1 MKWRNCLTRQ
11 HKTLRERQKMLNMTY
26 EFDTFSYQR
35 NMYNIFTWRQKN
47 GRILCLHFVNQI
59 WLELDESLVIWIE
72 KLFIW
77 ATHTHTQ
84 HIIHLSDKTFVKRF
98 SAVVLGYNFTSPCNQ
113 LSLWVAFASTY
124 VIDTVYRM
132 TFCVCF
138 LFTLIRC
145 KFLFTSYQCNRIHLL
160 CVQIELW
167 ASWETYSTNE
177 NFHFTVRGRQME
189 RTRWELLCFVRWN
202 VNATENFHFTQWI
215 DHAHLN
221 TRTLNNSN

>member
-138 LFTLIRC
+138 LFTLISLQIFVYELPVQSHSSIVCTNWIVGIMRNIFDEWKLSFHRPGETDGTDTVGVVVFC
-145 KFLFTSYQCNRIHLL
+145 AVKRQRHRKFPFY
-160 CVQIELW
+160 
-167 ASWETYSTNE
+167 
-177 NFHFTVRGRQME
+177 TV
-189 RTRWELLCFVRWN
+189 N
-202 VNATENFHFTQWI
+202 PS
-215 DHAHLN
+215 
-221 TRTLNNSN
+221 RTLKHAYAQ